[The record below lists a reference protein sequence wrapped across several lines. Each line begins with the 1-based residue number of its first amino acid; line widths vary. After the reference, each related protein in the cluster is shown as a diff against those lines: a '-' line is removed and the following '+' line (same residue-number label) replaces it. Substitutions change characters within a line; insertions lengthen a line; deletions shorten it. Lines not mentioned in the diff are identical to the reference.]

1 MTDKIKYFLEA
12 WEMNGVGKTV
22 ATVQDSPGTVVTIEV
37 DDLRAL
43 LSASKPAVAPEGWK
57 LVPIEPTAEMVQAGL
72 KEQEHETA
80 REIWEAMLAAS
91 PAAPAQSGEPVAY
104 ANARHLAEKMAS
116 IPAFRARTEY
126 YDVPLFTRQPA
137 PTERA
142 LTDEKREAIGWACA
156 ASKHSGAP
164 EVVSYHKT
172 FEKMLGAAQPAS
184 GVDHE

>member
-1 MTDKIKYFLEA
+1 MTNDK
-12 WEMNGVGKTV
+12 
-22 ATVQDSPGTVVTIEV
+22 GT
-37 DDLRAL
+37 
-43 LSASKPAVAPEGWK
+43 SKPAVALLGDGATTPWR
-57 LVPIEPTAEMVQAGL
+57 VVNDPQAGRGLAFHRPFVLQRRETGCTICYCPDERL
-72 KEQEHETA
+72 KRWKSETEA
-80 REIWEAMLAAS
+80 QRVCNRLNAMLAAS

-142 LTDEKREAIGWACA
+142 LTDEQREAIGSACA

-172 FEKMLGAAQPAS
+172 FEKMLGAAQPAR